1 MQNDSIIAQHHALSL
16 CLSDDGSAYVRC
28 NDGAMSVPVLE
39 NGDVIFITEPTIYNH
54 APTLPGGCID
64 GDESPIEA
72 ANRELQEEAGYKA
85 AQLDY
90 LGELRIWAKYL
101 DSSAHIVLARDLSP
115 SRLQGDETH
124 EIPTEQ
130 IPLTEIERLI
140 GDGRLQ
146 DASVISALYMAR
158 SFLNKEN
165 HNI

>member
-1 MQNDSIIAQHHALSL
+1 LL
-16 CLSDDGSAYVRC
+16 
-28 NDGAMSVPVLE
+28 
-39 NGDVIFITEPTIYNH
+39 
-54 APTLPGGCID
+54 LPGGGID